1 MTISSGVAFAQEYG
15 LAGLFH
21 DRCVVRKFGAVLR
34 LVGAAQYVGAEYL
47 RGLYDAQ
54 AAAVDDA

>member
-1 MTISSGVAFAQEYG
+1 MTISSGVVIG